1 MGDSFGWFRWNA
13 GLFGDL
19 DLFGVIDANQ
29 RRGWFL
35 DGRSRIG
42 KFRVGRFFM
51 APILQSLESRCCV
64 DHGIESLEIPEFGK
78 VKANRPCV
86 VMFLLANRVAE
97 KLHASDYSRSA
108 GLFSTGGPISQN
120 RASARVDPRAA

>member
-19 DLFGVIDANQ
+19 DLFVVIDANQ

-42 KFRVGRFFM
+42 KFRLGRFFM
-51 APILQSLESRCCV
+51 APILQSL
-64 DHGIESLEIPEFGK
+64 GK
-78 VKANRPCV
+78 PLLCRPWD
-86 VMFLLANRVAE
+86 RVARNTRVWQSRIRWGHDCG
-97 KLHASDYSRSA
+97 KTDPPLAGKASQRLSLDFDGA
-108 GLFSTGGPISQN
+108 
-120 RASARVDPRAA
+120 

>member
-35 DGRSRIG
+35 DG
-42 KFRVGRFFM
+42 
-51 APILQSLESRCCV
+51 
-64 DHGIESLEIPEFGK
+64 
-78 VKANRPCV
+78 
-86 VMFLLANRVAE
+86 
-97 KLHASDYSRSA
+97 
-108 GLFSTGGPISQN
+108 
-120 RASARVDPRAA
+120 